1 MPITLDALRV
11 LDAIDR
17 KKSFAA
23 AAQALHRVPSAI
35 SYTVGKLEDDLGVE
49 IFDRRRRRAVLTA
62 AGRLLLE
69 QGRQILLASD
79 ALAQRS
85 KAVAGGW
92 EAELTIAV
100 DTALGFS
107 PLYDLVHEFQSS
119 GPITELVLREEVLG
133 GSWEALIDQ
142 RCDLVI
148 GAEGS
153 APPGQIT
160 TQLMG
165 ELRFVFAVATS
176 HPLCDYPLPLGDR
189 DIAQFPTVVVSDSS
203 RYSPARSLGLLDGRS
218 QLTVPSMEQK
228 IEAHRRGLGVGY
240 LPEHRIAGLVRA
252 GELRILP
259 LATQRAPLMVSAA
272 WRQGYQGHAL
282 KWFIERI
289 RATDWMFKADL
300 DL

>member
-1 MPITLDALRV
+1 MTITLDALRV

-17 KKSFAA
+17 KKSFAG

-49 IFDRRRRRAVLTA
+49 IFDRSKRRAVLTA
-62 AGRLLLE
+62 AGRLLLD

-107 PLYDLVHEFQSS
+107 SIYELVRQFQAS
-119 GPITELVLREEVLG
+119 GHLTELTLREEVLG
-133 GSWEALIDQ
+133 GSWEALTEQ

-153 APPGQIT
+153 PPPGQIT
-160 TQLMG
+160 TYVMG
-165 ELRFVFAVATS
+165 ELDFVFAVAAS
-176 HPLCDYPLPLGDR
+176 HPLCDFPQPLGDR
-189 DIAQFPTVVVSDSS
+189 DIAQFPTVVVADSS
-203 RYSPARSLGLLDGRS
+203 RYTPGRSVGLLDGRS
-218 QLTVPSMEQK
+218 RLTVPTIQQK
-228 IEAHRRGLGVGY
+228 IEAHLLGLGVGY
-240 LPEHRIAGLVRA
+240 LPEQRIVKHIKSGQLRVLELESQRPPLVF
-252 GELRILP
+252 
-259 LATQRAPLMVSAA
+259 SAA
-272 WRQGYQGHAL
+272 WRQGYQGKAL
-282 KWFIERI
+282 KWFINRI
-289 RATDWMFKADL
+289 QATNWTFD
-300 DL
+300 